1 MVASCSVSSE
11 RAAETKKRFEERFC
25 FFSLTAA
32 FYASI
37 LSSLSSSSI
46 SLLLLI
52 LAFFFVHLVSVLSLS
67 FLLTFGLVI
76 VPFAVYRS
84 FSLSLSL
91 SLFRLPPGRIQGVA
105 LRQTEDYALFYLYR
119 ELLNQQTPF
128 FPRFSPDI
136 GIVLAFASHSNLPFR
151 FDVNNLTP
159 RMSKFCRSSPRMA
172 TLYKLG

>member
-91 SLFRLPPGRIQGVA
+91 SLFRLPPGRGFKEWRCDKPKI
-105 LRQTEDYALFYLYR
+105 
-119 ELLNQQTPF
+119 
-128 FPRFSPDI
+128 
-136 GIVLAFASHSNLPFR
+136 
-151 FDVNNLTP
+151 
-159 RMSKFCRSSPRMA
+159 MRSS
-172 TLYKLG
+172 TYIESY